1 MDKQSLL
8 VRLENQIKSCRKC
21 DLWRGTTQA
30 VPGEGDPNAEIFFI
44 GEGPGFHEDRQGRPF
59 VGQAGKLLDKLIN
72 LVGLSREEVF
82 IGNVIK
88 HRPPENRDPLPSEIS
103 ACKYWLD
110 QQLEIINPKIVVTL
124 GRYSMARFFPNAK
137 ISEFHGSPMRVRRQ
151 VVVPMY
157 HPAAALRS
165 GEVLSKI
172 EADFRRNIDL
182 FKNPDKIGE
191 VGELKSESED
201 PNQMSFF

>member
-1 MDKQSLL
+1 
-8 VRLENQIKSCRKC
+8 
-21 DLWRGTTQA
+21 
-30 VPGEGDPNAEIFFI
+30 
-44 GEGPGFHEDRQGRPF
+44 
-59 VGQAGKLLDKLIN
+59 
-72 LVGLSREEVF
+72 
-82 IGNVIK
+82 
-88 HRPPENRDPLPSEIS
+88 
-103 ACKYWLD
+103 
-110 QQLEIINPKIVVTL
+110 
-124 GRYSMARFFPNAK
+124 
-137 ISEFHGSPMRVRRQ
+137 
-151 VVVPMY
+151 MY